1 MGRKSRYESHVLP
14 YLEQIRVWIQLLTED
29 QIAKRLGIAPRS
41 FQRYKNE
48 HPELV
53 QVLKEGRAELVEN
66 LKMTLKK
73 KAQGYTFEEVKTVV
87 RKEEGGEV
95 KIIERYQKYAHPD
108 TGAIHLLLKN
118 LDDTWRNDDFETME
132 LKRKRLDLDRQKAE
146 DAAW

>member
-29 QIAKRLGIAPRS
+29 QIAKRLGIAPVS
-41 FQRYKNE
+41 FQRYKNA

-53 QVLKEGRAELVEN
+53 QALKEGRAELVEN

-118 LDDTWRNDDFETME
+118 LDNTWRNDDFETME